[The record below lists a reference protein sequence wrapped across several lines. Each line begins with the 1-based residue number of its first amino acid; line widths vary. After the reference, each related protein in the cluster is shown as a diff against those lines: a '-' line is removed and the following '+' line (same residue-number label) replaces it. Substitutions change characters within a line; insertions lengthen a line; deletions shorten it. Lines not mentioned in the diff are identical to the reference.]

1 MLKIKKL
8 FKCEKDLEKI
18 LKLSYLAKIELKD
31 YRLVK
36 ANAYKIIDGVP
47 TNCKIRQIH
56 IDIFDDYGL
65 YLCISEDGYV
75 TQENWE
81 GSKFRYYNALEIA
94 KILLKYEK

>member
-31 YRLVK
+31 YKLVK
-36 ANAYKIIDGVP
+36 ASSYRLIDGVP
-47 TNCKIRQIH
+47 TDCKIRQIH
-56 IDIFDDYGL
+56 IDMFDDYGL

-75 TQENWE
+75 TQENWS
-81 GSKFRYYNALEIA
+81 GSKFKYYNALEIA